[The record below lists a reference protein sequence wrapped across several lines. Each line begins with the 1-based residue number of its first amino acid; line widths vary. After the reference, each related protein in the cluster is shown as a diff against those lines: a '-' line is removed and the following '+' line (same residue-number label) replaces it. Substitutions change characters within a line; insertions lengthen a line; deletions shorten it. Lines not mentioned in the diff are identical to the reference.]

1 MVIVKKQ
8 SIITY
13 CVIYFLDLCANMKM
27 ILHHV
32 NGMNLKKHC
41 FLYKGLFVTSKV
53 LGLTS
58 K

>member
-1 MVIVKKQ
+1 
-8 SIITY
+8 
-13 CVIYFLDLCANMKM
+13 MKM